1 MKKYMAIL
9 PWIPSPGAWGKVG
22 TPSKCRTSTTQTSH
36 LAFQR
41 ASVRVCERPGFKGNN
56 GRSSDFLRWFHNR
69 LISLCQELD
78 VLDQQIGFG
87 LRVLP
92 CAPTDHLY
100 PDFRRRHKAYSKM
113 WTESPPEET
122 LERRTETYLISS

>member
-1 MKKYMAIL
+1 MGNMFR
-9 PWIPSPGAWGKVG
+9 SGSGA
-22 TPSKCRTSTTQTSH
+22 
-36 LAFQR
+36 
-41 ASVRVCERPGFKGNN
+41 ER
-56 GRSSDFLRWFHNR
+56 W
-69 LISLCQELD
+69 CQELD
-78 VLDQQIGFG
+78 VLGQQIGFG